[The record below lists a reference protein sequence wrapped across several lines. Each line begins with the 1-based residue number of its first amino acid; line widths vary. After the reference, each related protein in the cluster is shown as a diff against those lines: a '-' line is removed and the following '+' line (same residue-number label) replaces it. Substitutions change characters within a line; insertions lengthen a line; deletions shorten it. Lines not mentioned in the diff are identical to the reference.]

1 MKELINKIKDLSK
14 QKNAIIL
21 SHVYQLPEMQDI
33 ADFVGDSLGLSI
45 EASKTKA
52 DIIIFCGVKFM
63 AETAK
68 ILSPQKKVLIPDMNA
83 TCPMAGMITKE
94 QLIEERKKHPKA
106 TVVSYVNTTAE
117 VKSVTDICCTSAN
130 AVKVCKFIKTNE
142 IIFTPDMNLG
152 AYVQKQVSE
161 KIFHLWPGFCNT
173 HNRILTEHIVQ
184 AKKEHPEA
192 ILMAHPE
199 CKMPILEKADFV
211 GSTSQMQRH
220 TKETDHKEI
229 IVATEYGLI
238 YTLKKANPDKNFY
251 FAAPKNVL
259 LCPTMKYNTLEK
271 IIHVLETETNEIIL
285 SEEIIQKAK
294 KSVEEMV
301 KIT

>member
-1 MKELINKIKDLSK
+1 MKELIDKIKTLTK

-21 SHVYQLPEMQDI
+21 SHVYQIPDIQDI

-52 DIIIFCGVKFM
+52 DIIVFCGVKFM

-68 ILSPQKKVLIPDMNA
+68 ILSSQKKVLLPDMNA
-83 TCPMAGMITKE
+83 TCPMAGMVTKD
-94 QLIEERKKHPKA
+94 QLLEERKKHPDA
-106 TVVSYVNTTAE
+106 TVVSYINTTAE
-117 VKSVTDICCTSAN
+117 VKSVTDICCTSRN
-130 AVKVCKFIKTNE
+130 AALVCKHVKTKE

-152 AYVQKQVSE
+152 AYVEKQVPE
-161 KIFHLWPGFCNT
+161 KTFYLWPGFCNT
-173 HNRILTEHIVQ
+173 HDRILAEHIEQ
-184 AKKEHPEA
+184 AKKDHPKA
-192 ILMAHPE
+192 VLIAHPE
-199 CKMPILEKADFV
+199 CKMPILDKADFI
-211 GSTSQMQRH
+211 GSTSQMQKFA
-220 TKETDHKEI
+220 KETNQKEI
-229 IVATEYGLI
+229 IVATEFGLI

-251 FAAPKNVL
+251 FAAPENIM

-271 IIHVLETETNEIIL
+271 IIHVLETETNEITI